1 MECHIA
7 RVTQMAPY
15 VNAVIADRFDEAL
28 TESKQLDK
36 ELDENPNDERFSEE
50 NKPFLGVPLSVKE
63 AFWVKG
69 TLNRWM
75 NNLQYHILLNSI
87 SVIPG

>member
-15 VNAVIADRFDEAL
+15 VNAVIADRFDEAVA
-28 TESKQLDK
+28 ESKQLDK

-69 TLNRWM
+69 KLKRWM
-75 NNLQYHILLNSI
+75 NDLQFYILFISI
-87 SVIPG
+87 SVIS